1 MQIMQN
7 PEDLH
12 QNKLQNQILMQQ
24 QHLSQ
29 PQGGLPMAE
38 NTQFRAADNQQ
49 HNLQGNQQ
57 FLQGISTSSSPTF
70 PVNGEQ
76 DNQHKQAIQE
86 KQGQKNAEIIN
97 STHNSAIIPQL
108 NTKIEI
114 NSQQQQQSHFQS
126 ESQDISDENNGEND
140 DDDNENDDQAGGDDG
155 GDDET
160 GKGAGGNKKK
170 YQVISQEIREKFIQK
185 VITKQVT
192 IKEAAKEFGLK
203 FSTSKAI
210 LQTYKKEGRI
220 GKKKTRQ
227 RKPRLV
233 KKMIMNPDPSNP
245 SQVIQQIFYTTES
258 SGMAAKNQSQ
268 ASNLVH
274 PNSVVNAALLN
285 QPNLSQFILKNNNIS
300 NLPLQTYGSNHQ
312 SLLEA
317 QYFKQ
322 NIFNNNLYPGQQ
334 QPNLQQNQQQ
344 QFSLQHTN
352 LLNQQNQPQL
362 QAQPNQIGSQQNT
375 FQAALTPQIG
385 PAIGNND
392 LINNFMLNNFS
403 MAANNN
409 QQTQAQQGQQ
419 SQIQQQQQQSQS
431 PTQLNPNPLHQALL
445 GMNGANTSNQL
456 NSTLG
461 YNQNPQS
468 NQQAFP
474 LLSQQQG
481 INTLFTQNSPFLNS
495 QQNTSQQQQLNQILG
510 QQTTYSFP
518 ISKGSADFTSY
529 LNLSQFGQPQQ
540 ASSTQAQN
548 QSSQQQQL
556 NQFLNTQGST
566 QSYDIQLNPAKTDS
580 NGGTQSNRNASNQ
593 VNGESGNKEKTSA
606 DDSNAVANKA
616 SLLSELAELQQ
627 QTFKKQ
633 NYTHHFPTT
642 EPNQSYQM
650 NIPTTSTINTTNNS
664 TNSSANRASHL
675 QSIQFFGNLGG
686 RNESGSFDSINGNAL
701 NLQFLA
707 NQQSLENKSL
717 YQHKLSTDSLN
728 FNLFGGSAAG
738 NVPFTF
744 PSIDMTPYLF
754 NNNTTTSAANNQ
766 IFNPQIHKNSIF

>member
-1 MQIMQN
+1 MSTENHHNMQMMQN

-12 QNKLQNQILMQQ
+12 QNKLQHQILMQQ
-24 QHLSQ
+24 QHLQQ
-29 PQGGLPMAE
+29 PQGGLPMVETA
-38 NTQFRAADNQQ
+38 QFRVAENQQ

-76 DNQHKQAIQE
+76 DNQQKQAIQE
-86 KQGQKNAEIIN
+86 KQAQQNAEIVN
-97 STHNSAIIPQL
+97 STHNPAIPQS
-108 NTKIEI
+108 NTKIEL
-114 NSQQQQQSHFQS
+114 NSQQQQQSHLQS
-126 ESQDISDENNGEND
+126 ESQDISDENDGDND
-140 DDDNENDDQAGGDDG
+140 DDDNENDDQAGGDEG

-233 KKMIMNPDPSNP
+233 KKMIMNPDPLNP
-245 SQVIQQIFYTTES
+245 SQVIQQVFYTTES
-258 SGMAAKNQSQ
+258 SVMAAKNQSQ
-268 ASNLVH
+268 ATNLVN

-285 QPNLSQFILKNNNIS
+285 QPNLSQFIFKNNNIS
-300 NLPLQTYGSNHQ
+300 NLPVQNYGTNPQ

-334 QPNLQQNQQQ
+334 QPSLQQNQQQ
-344 QFSLQHTN
+344 QFNLQHSN
-352 LLNQQNQPQL
+352 LLNQQNQTQS
-362 QAQPNQIGSQQNT
+362 NQIGGQQNA
-375 FQAALTPQIG
+375 FQATLTPQIG

-392 LINNFMLNNFS
+392 LINNFMLNNLS
-403 MAANNN
+403 MVGNNN
-409 QQTQAQQGQQ
+409 QQSQMQQGQQ

-431 PTQLNPNPLHQALL
+431 PTQLNPNPLHHALL
-445 GMNGANTSNQL
+445 GMNGANTTNQL
-456 NSTLG
+456 NSTLN

-495 QQNTSQQQQLNQILG
+495 QQNTSQQQQLNQLLG

-566 QSYDIQLNPAKTDS
+566 QSYDIQLNPAKTES
-580 NGGTQSNRNASNQ
+580 NGGSQSNRN
-593 VNGESGNKEKTSA
+593 VTNGESGNKEKTST
-606 DDSNAVANKA
+606 DDQNAVANKS

-627 QTFKKQ
+627 QNFKKQ

-650 NIPTTSTINTTNNS
+650 NLPTTSTINTTNNS
-664 TNSSANRASHL
+664 TNSSANRPSHL

-701 NLQFLA
+701 NFQFLA
-707 NQQSLENKSL
+707 NQQSLENNPL

-728 FNLFGGSAAG
+728 FNLFGSSAAG

-766 IFNPQIHKNSIF
+766 IFNSQIHKNSIF